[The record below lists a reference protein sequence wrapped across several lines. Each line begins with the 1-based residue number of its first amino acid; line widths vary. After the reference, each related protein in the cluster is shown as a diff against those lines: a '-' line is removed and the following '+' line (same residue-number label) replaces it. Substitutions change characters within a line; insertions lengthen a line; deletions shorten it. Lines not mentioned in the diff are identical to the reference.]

1 MRIFIYFIKD
11 LLLFELVGNIKG
23 GGGFVVI
30 ELFVKLMYFL
40 NIIFFLSYKILLD
53 YYLWYMLYWIIVF
66 NLKEY
71 INYK

>member
-30 ELFVKLMYFL
+30 ELFVKLKYFL
-40 NIIFFLSYKILLD
+40 NIIFFLSYNILLD
-53 YYLWYMLYWIIVF
+53 YYL
-66 NLKEY
+66 
-71 INYK
+71 